1 MPREFRDHP
10 NNPANQPFNVTPR
23 YKQQANT
30 KKGKTVAVESVTK
43 KGKKK

>member
-23 YKQQANT
+23 PKQVDVR
-30 KKGKTVAVESVTK
+30 KKSKLFAEPTQK